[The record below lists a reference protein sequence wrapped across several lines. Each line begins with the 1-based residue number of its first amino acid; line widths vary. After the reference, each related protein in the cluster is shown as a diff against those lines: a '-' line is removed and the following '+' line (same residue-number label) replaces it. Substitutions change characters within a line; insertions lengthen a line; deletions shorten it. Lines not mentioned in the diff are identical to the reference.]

1 METRL
6 EFTKETRRRWDKF
19 WGGLADVGRLSRRE
33 AQIVAGVARAGIRS
47 NFEHERAPDGTPW
60 EPLAPMTVA
69 ERRKGI
75 DERGVPFRVGGHHP
89 ILKRTGDLQR
99 SFTDPDH
106 PRNVTEITQVR
117 GLTFLVLSAE
127 DDPKT
132 PNRIRRLHAGGRT
145 EDGRVVPARPFI
157 GLSKRYEDQLY
168 EQAGRVI
175 RQRVER
181 LRGV

>member
-1 METRL
+1 MELRL
-6 EFTKETRRRWDKF
+6 EFTRESRRRWDEF
-19 WGGLADVGRLSRRE
+19 WGGLADIGRLSHRE
-33 AQIVAGVARAGIRS
+33 AQIVVGAARAGIRS

-60 EPLAPMTVA
+60 DPLAPRTVA
-69 ERRKGI
+69 ERREGI
-75 DERGVPFRVGGHHP
+75 DERGIPFRVGGHHP

-106 PRNVTEITQVR
+106 PRNVMEITQVR

-132 PNRIRRLHAGGRT
+132 PNRIKRLHAGGRT
-145 EDGRVVPARPFI
+145 EDGAVVPARPFI
-157 GLSKRYEDQLY
+157 GLSERYEDQLY
-168 EQAGRVI
+168 EQADRVI